1 MEVTMTT
8 DEIRALEPNARRRL
22 EEFRDCFKKAPVFDY
37 LVSYSLGLLATLER
51 KSIEPIALWIGVAV
65 RTLQLFLS
73 QFIWDHA
80 RIESR
85 LRRMIVDQ
93 YGNENSIGVIDAS
106 AHAKQGDKTPGVQ
119 RQWCGESGK
128 IDNCVVGQH
137 LIYTNNDPNNPFS
150 ACVASDVYLPE
161 CWIDD
166 PDRCKTAHIPEEA
179 VFRTKWEMA
188 ADQVDQCAADG
199 VRFGWITCDEEF
211 TSVPEFIYRM
221 DRSGQRVIGEIR
233 SNFRCWTKRP
243 VCHSFQGPHASKQVD
258 NVCRF
263 SPLFSKQEWKR
274 LRIKETT
281 RGACVWDVKAARVH
295 LVTKD
300 ARGRSCPTDRP
311 YWLIVARN
319 PETEEI
325 KYFVCNASENTPL
338 EEMLRV
344 AFARWHVE
352 KWFERAKQQCGFGSF
367 EVRTYQ
373 SLIRHWLCSRIA
385 MYILATE
392 TTRLREKKSADHI
405 RASFSGTRPNLAAV
419 A

>member
-22 EEFRDCFKKAPVFDY
+22 EGFRDCFKKAPVFDY
-37 LVSYSLGLLATLER
+37 LISYSLGLLATLER

-93 YGNENSIGVIDAS
+93 YGNDNAIGVIDGS
-106 AHAKQGDKTPGVQ
+106 GHVKQGDKTPGVQ

-137 LIYTNNDPNNPFS
+137 LIYTNNDPKNPFS
-150 ACVASDVYLPE
+150 ACVASDVYLPTS
-161 CWIDD
+161 WTDD
-166 PDRCKTAHIPEEA
+166 PNRCKRAHIPEDA

-188 ADQVDQCAADG
+188 ADQVDQCNADG

-221 DRSGQRVIGEIR
+221 DRSGQRVIGEVR

-243 VCHSFQGPHASKQVD
+243 VCRSFQGPHASKQVD

-263 SPLFSKQEWKR
+263 SPLFSKQDWNR

-281 RGACVWDVKAARVH
+281 RGECVWDVKTASVH

-300 ARGRSCPTDRP
+300 ADGRSCPTDRP

-405 RASFSGTRPNLAAV
+405 RASFPGTRPHLAAV

>member
-1 MEVTMTT
+1 MTT
-8 DEIRALEPNARRRL
+8 DEIRALAPNARRRL

-37 LVSYSLGLLATLER
+37 LVSYSLGLLAAFER

-73 QFIWDHA
+73 QFVWDHG

-93 YGNENSIGVIDAS
+93 YGSENAIGVIDAS

-137 LIYTNNDPNNPFS
+137 LVYTNNDSKNPFS
-150 ACVASDVYLPE
+150 ACVASDLYLPE
-161 CWIDD
+161 SWIN
-166 PDRCKTAHIPEEA
+166 DRARRKQAHIPEDA
-179 VFRTKWEMA
+179 LFRTKWEMA
-188 ADQVDQCAADG
+188 ADQADECAADG
-199 VRFGWITCDEEF
+199 VRFAWITCDEEY

-221 DRSGQRVIGEIR
+221 DRSGQRLIGEVR

-243 VCHSFQGPHASKQVD
+243 ACHSFQGPHASKQVD

-263 SPLFSKQEWKR
+263 SPVFTNQEWNR
-274 LRIKETT
+274 LHIKETT
-281 RGACVWDVKAARVH
+281 RGECVWDVKAARVH
-295 LVTKD
+295 LVAKD
-300 ARGRSCPTDRP
+300 AGGRSCPTDRP

-338 EEMLRV
+338 KEMLRV

-373 SLIRHWLCSRIA
+373 SLIRHWLCSRIG

-392 TTRLREKKSADHI
+392 TTRLRGKKPADHI
-405 RASFSGTRPNLAAV
+405 RASLSSARPDLAAV

>member
-1 MEVTMTT
+1 MTT
-8 DEIRALEPNARRRL
+8 DEIGALEPNARRRL
-22 EEFRDCFKKAPVFDY
+22 EHFRDCFKKSPVFDY
-37 LVSYSLGLLATLER
+37 FVYYSLGLLAQFRR

-73 QFIWDHA
+73 QFAWDH
-80 RIESR
+80 RQIESR
-85 LRRMIVDQ
+85 LRHTIMNE
-93 YGNENSIGVIDAS
+93 YGGENAIGVIDAS
-106 AHAKQGDKTPGVQ
+106 AHAKQGDKTPGTQ

-128 IDNCVVGQH
+128 VDNCVVGQH
-137 LIYTNNDPNNPFS
+137 LIYTNNDPKNPFS
-150 ACVASDVYLPE
+150 ACVASDLYLPK

-166 PDRCKTAHIPEEA
+166 PDRREEAHIPDDA
-179 VFRTKWEMA
+179 MFRTKWEIA
-188 ADQVDQCAADG
+188 ADQVEECIADG
-199 VRFGWITCDEEF
+199 VRFSWITCDEEY

-221 DRSGQRVIGEIR
+221 DRSGQRVIGEVR
-233 SNFRCWTKRP
+233 SNFRCWTKKPACR
-243 VCHSFQGPHASKQVD
+243 SFQGPHASKRVD

-263 SPLFSKQEWKR
+263 SPAFYNQDWS
-274 LRIKETT
+274 RIHIKDTT
-281 RGACVWDVKAARVH
+281 RGECVWDVKTARVH

-300 ARGRSCPTDRP
+300 ANGRSCPTDRQ

-319 PETEEI
+319 PETGEI
-325 KYFVCNASENTPL
+325 KYFVSNASENTPL

-352 KWFERAKQQCGFGSF
+352 KWFERAKQECGFGSF

-373 SLIRHWLCSRIA
+373 SLIRHWLCSRIG

-392 TTRLREKKSADHI
+392 TTRLREKKCRDHV
-405 RASFSGTRPNLAAV
+405 RASFSSTRTDLAAV

>member
-85 LRRMIVDQ
+85 FRRMIVDQ
-93 YGNENSIGVIDAS
+93 YGSDNSIGIIDAS
-106 AHAKQGDKTPGVQ
+106 AHAKQGEKTPGVQ

-137 LIYTNNDPNNPFS
+137 LIYTNNDPKNPFS

-166 PDRCKTAHIPEEA
+166 PDRRKTAHIPEDA

-221 DRSGQRVIGEIR
+221 DRSGQRVIGEVR

-243 VCHSFQGPHASKQVD
+243 ACRSFQGPHASKQVD

-263 SPLFSKQEWKR
+263 SPTFTKQQWSR

-281 RGACVWDVKAARVH
+281 RGECVWDVKTARVH

-300 ARGRSCPTDRP
+300 ADGRSCPTDRL

-325 KYFVCNASENTPL
+325 KYFVCNAPENTPL
-338 EEMLRV
+338 ETMLRV
-344 AFARWHVE
+344 GFARWHVE

-392 TTRLREKKSADHI
+392 TTHLRGKKSTNHI
-405 RASFSGTRPNLAAV
+405 RASFSGTRPDLTAV

>member
-1 MEVTMTT
+1 MTT

-22 EEFRDCFKKAPVFDY
+22 QGFADCFAKAPVFEY
-37 LVSYSLGLLATLER
+37 FVNYSLGLLAHFDR

-73 QFIWDHA
+73 HFVWDHG

-85 LRRMIVDQ
+85 LRRVIMDE
-93 YGNENSIGVIDAS
+93 YGCENAIGVLDGS

-137 LIYTNNDPNNPFS
+137 LIYTNNDPKNPFS
-150 ACVASDVYLPE
+150 ACMASDVYLPE
-161 CWIDD
+161 SWIND
-166 PDRCKTAHIPEEA
+166 PVRRKQAHIPESAE
-179 VFRTKWEMA
+179 FRTKWQIA
-188 ADQVDQCAADG
+188 ADQVEACVADG
-199 VRFGWITCDEEF
+199 VRFSWITCDEEF

-221 DRSGQRVIGEIR
+221 DHCGQRVIGEVR
-233 SNFRCWTKRP
+233 ANFRCWTARP
-243 VCHSFQGPHASKQVD
+243 ACLSLQTAHASKRVD
-258 NVCRF
+258 NLCRF
-263 SPLFSKQEWKR
+263 SKAFTQQPWR
-274 LRIKETT
+274 RVHIKDTT
-281 RGACVWDVKAARVH
+281 RGACVWEVKSAMVY
-295 LVTKD
+295 LVAKD
-300 ARGRSCPTDRP
+300 ANGKSCPTDRS

-319 PETEEI
+319 VETGEI
-325 KYFVCNASENTPL
+325 KYFASNASEIASL

-352 KWFERAKQQCGFGSF
+352 MWFERAKQECGFGAF

-373 SLIRHWLCSRIA
+373 SLIRHWLCSRIG
-385 MYILATE
+385 MYLLATE
-392 TTRLREKKSADHI
+392 TTQLRGKKPGDHAG
-405 RASFSGTRPNLAAV
+405 ASGPSTRPHLATV